1 MPEKRGKFG
10 FNWGTIVLLVWC
22 TGMSWQIFVYYMD
35 VHSSYIKQAQIQS
48 QENFQQMGFP
58 EGFEM
63 SLKPNVSSAKLASN
77 YFGSAIVIKR
87 PTTPQEQQALKERV
101 EKYYAEK
108 LAKYGWV
115 KVDGYKCLYK
125 KGDRQWLNVDI
136 DNNGNLITL
145 SEQTTIFSWGEYIT
159 SSSLVEKDYKK
170 PDAEQVK

>member
-1 MPEKRGKFG
+1 MAEKRGKFG

-48 QENFQQMGFP
+48 QENIRQMGFP
-58 EGFEM
+58 EGFKSERT
-63 SLKPNVSSAKLASN
+63 PTVYSAKLASN
-77 YFGSAIVIKR
+77 FSTSALAIKR
-87 PTTPQEQQALKERV
+87 PTTLQEQQALKERV
-101 EKYYAEK
+101 DKYYAEK

-125 KGDRQWLNVDI
+125 KGDNHWLNVDI
-136 DNNGNLITL
+136 DNDGVLVYL
-145 SEQTTIFSWGEYIT
+145 KEQTTIFSWGEYIT